1 MQGNAKKRFM
11 LPLIPLCVWFLSCT
25 PISERPG
32 EIANQT
38 KKEEK
43 TVPDVCTSDSDCPS
57 GSSCWH
63 QVPRGPLPGI
73 RGSNEKP
80 GECYGDEAI
89 RKSY

>member
-1 MQGNAKKRFM
+1 MLGKIKKRSV
-11 LPLIPLCVWFLSCT
+11 LLLIPLCVWFLGCT

-32 EIANQT
+32 EVANQT
-38 KKEEK
+38 KNEEK
-43 TVPDVCTSDSDCPS
+43 TVPEVCTSDSDCPS

-73 RGSNEKP
+73 RGSNEEP
-80 GECYGDEAI
+80 GKCYRDEVI